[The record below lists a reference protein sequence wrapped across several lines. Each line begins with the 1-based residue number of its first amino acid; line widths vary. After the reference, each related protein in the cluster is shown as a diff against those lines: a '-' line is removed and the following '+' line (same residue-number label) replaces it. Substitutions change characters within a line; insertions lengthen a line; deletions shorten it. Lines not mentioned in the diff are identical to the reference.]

1 MSMVKINIICAL
13 IFFVMALVFYCIDY
27 TKEMCFFGICSLW
40 NLIEAVHGDI
50 IDKMK
55 GK

>member
-1 MSMVKINIICAL
+1 MVKINIIFAL
-13 IFFVMALVFYCIDY
+13 IFFVMALVFCCIDC
-27 TKEMCFFGICSLW
+27 TKEMCFFGICALW

>member
-1 MSMVKINIICAL
+1 MSMVKINIIFAL

-27 TKEMCFFGICSLW
+27 TKDMCFFGICALW
-40 NLIEAVHGDI
+40 CLIEAAHGDI
-50 IDKMK
+50 IDKIK